1 MAESY
6 SELGLFKGTN
16 TDECEGFVAT
26 VRRRALEQGKHRD
39 NEWMAV
45 FASSYLGGEALYW
58 YEDLE
63 ESIQN
68 DWSQLRPALLAKFG
82 GRGKTPSAS
91 SSVPIISSST
101 SSTTIP
107 TPAAAPPSTNSSS
120 LVRKGRLRVINSV
133 GTLVGYIAKSA
144 DSIGLYEA
152 LSSDPAGAL
161 LVSFTASV
169 IGPFDIQIIDTSQN
183 PNVVDVLAVVW
194 THLTGSEWMKNSD
207 YVASCCSFSSVSPKR
222 SWAFQQN
229 VWALSED
236 GGLSVEYPKPG
247 GTGIERLQPFVR
259 RSDALLHW
267 MRPYAAATRSYD
279 AFRIVV
285 EDAI

>member
-16 TDECEGFVAT
+16 PDECEGFVAT

-91 SSVPIISSST
+91 S
-101 SSTTIP
+101 
-107 TPAAAPPSTNSSS
+107 
-120 LVRKGRLRVINSV
+120 R
-133 GTLVGYIAKSA
+133 
-144 DSIGLYEA
+144 
-152 LSSDPAGAL
+152 
-161 LVSFTASV
+161 
-169 IGPFDIQIIDTSQN
+169 
-183 PNVVDVLAVVW
+183 
-194 THLTGSEWMKNSD
+194 
-207 YVASCCSFSSVSPKR
+207 
-222 SWAFQQN
+222 
-229 VWALSED
+229 
-236 GGLSVEYPKPG
+236 
-247 GTGIERLQPFVR
+247 
-259 RSDALLHW
+259 
-267 MRPYAAATRSYD
+267 
-279 AFRIVV
+279 
-285 EDAI
+285 